1 MTEKENP
8 KQETAKQEDNPS
20 AKCSENCSHYIDK
33 KRLHLYKGKFLISI
47 IVCTICIIAIFVLFH
62 LNYREV
68 KIKLLKS
75 KRSFTTT

>member
-33 KRLHLYKGKFLISI
+33 NAFIYTKENS
-47 IVCTICIIAIFVLFH
+47 
-62 LNYREV
+62 
-68 KIKLLKS
+68 
-75 KRSFTTT
+75 